1 MAHEET
7 PERKAAKLEWQ
18 RRNRDAKR
26 RAARMRDVPSI
37 PGLLPIYD
45 EHGVAD
51 FARVDVD
58 AWDEF
63 KDVRLHFAG
72 HEYATFAKERKKVYL
87 HRAILGLEAGDVR
100 QCDHINRDT
109 LDNRRANLRMAT
121 VLENAHNRGGV
132 YERCWA
138 RQMRQEAA

>member
-63 KDVRLHFAG
+63 KDVR
-72 HEYATFAKERKKVYL
+72 
-87 HRAILGLEAGDVR
+87 RAILGLEAGDVR